1 MQAREFVEDL
11 KTAVLKAKAEG
22 NAHIPIDSLVD
33 YLDSVPTATDP
44 SPAAMEQY
52 KAQLSAWVE
61 EHKSRHSTDLE
72 MFKSVITAGQG
83 AIKTAFAMN
92 SGAAVALLAFIGH
105 LARFQP
111 AQVPVLAWTLLPFTS
126 GVFLSGLLS
135 GTTYLSQWLYAGE
148 KESHRKAGYALNIF
162 AILLG
167 LATYGC
173 FVWGMWCAIDAFL
186 NFEAAPSTVPDT
198 P

>member
-22 NAHIPIDSLVD
+22 NAHVPVDALVD

-92 SGAAVALLAFIGH
+92 SGAAVALLAFTGH

-111 AQVPVLAWTLLPFTS
+111 AQVPTLAWTLLPFTA
-126 GVFLSGLLS
+126 GAFLAGFVS
-135 GTTYLSQWLYAGE
+135 GTTYLSQWLYAGG
-148 KESHRKAGYALNIF
+148 HRKAGFALNIL
-162 AILLG
+162 AIVLG
-167 LATYGC
+167 LAAYGC
-173 FVWGMWCAIDAFL
+173 FVWGMWWAIDAFL
-186 NFEAAPSTVPDT
+186 NFEAAPSTVADT